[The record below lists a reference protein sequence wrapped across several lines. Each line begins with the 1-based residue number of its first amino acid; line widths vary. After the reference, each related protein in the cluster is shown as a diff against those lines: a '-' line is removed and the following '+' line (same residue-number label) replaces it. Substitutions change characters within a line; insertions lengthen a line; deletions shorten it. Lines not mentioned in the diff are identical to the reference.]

1 MGPCHSGKA
10 VLNPAY
16 GPVFFLAAGGLM
28 PTLKKDPLRPLSSEE
43 RLHME
48 RLSRA
53 LGLPA
58 ALVTRAKVVLAVAD
72 GHSYSEAARLACTMA
87 GASPANTSV
96 PSPSARRWRS
106 LSASTSTLSRPTS
119 C

>member
-10 VLNPAY
+10 VLNPAC

-28 PTLKKDPLRPLSSEE
+28 PALKKDPLRPLSSEE

-58 ALVTRAKVVLAVAD
+58 ALVTRAKVVASAVRGSRRRSCGVPPAD
-72 GHSYSEAARLACTMA
+72 ARTSPGRPPGDRAKCRRAAAAL
-87 GASPANTSV
+87 
-96 PSPSARRWRS
+96 
-106 LSASTSTLSRPTS
+106 
-119 C
+119 